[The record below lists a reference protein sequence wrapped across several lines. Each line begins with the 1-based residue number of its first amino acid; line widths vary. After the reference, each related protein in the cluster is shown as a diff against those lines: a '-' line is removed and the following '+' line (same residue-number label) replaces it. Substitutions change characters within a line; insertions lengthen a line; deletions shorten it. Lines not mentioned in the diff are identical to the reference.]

1 MAENYGFFNA
11 VETAGTYDRV
21 YDASSF
27 AKVFSLF
34 MTNGVFAKEKTSEL
48 QVKAKSGLTVTVKAG
63 RAFIDGYWYELTED
77 ADIIMAS
84 NTSAY
89 AVRSVVTCKLDRSA
103 RKITI
108 NKRDAV
114 TSVLPVND
122 GTVHE
127 LVLAIISLGVGVSTI
142 SQSMITDTRGD
153 NSYCGFV
160 TGLVDSINT
169 TDLFAQFQTS
179 FNEWFERMKN
189 QLTTDA
195 AGNLQTQIT
204 ALNGGSTS
212 LMLDYD
218 YGKSRWGASQSHKI
232 AGNNKMSFVINKKD
246 FGFNENFTD
255 GLYQITLNV
264 SISLLGFNRE
274 EMYTGNCGLNVTT
287 DRNLI
292 RQQGAFCESF
302 NKENVKD
309 VYSISVIVKLKKD
322 DDFGLEIRPQ
332 LFDYEGEANVN
343 CNVEIDKLGGYVDER

>member
-77 ADIIMAS
+77 ADITMAS

-218 YGKSRWGASQSHKI
+218 YDKSRWGVSQSKTISSNTKHSW
-232 AGNNKMSFVINKKD
+232 NVNKND

-255 GLYQITLNV
+255 GLYQITLYV
-264 SISLLGFNRE
+264 SMKLLRLDRE
-274 EMYTGNCGLNVTT
+274 ESYNGNCGLSVMT

-292 RQQGAFCESF
+292 KQQGGFYESF
-302 NKENVKD
+302 NKENVED
-309 VYSISVIVKLKKD
+309 VYSNSVIVKLKKND
-322 DDFGLEIRPQ
+322 NFDLRIMAQ
-332 LFDYEGEANVN
+332 IFDYEGEVNVA
-343 CNVEIDKLGGYVDER
+343 CNVEIDKLGGYVDE

>member
-77 ADIIMAS
+77 TDVTMAS

-142 SQSMITDTRGD
+142 SQSMITDKRSD
-153 NSYCGFV
+153 NAYCGFV
-160 TGLVDSINT
+160 TGLVDSIDT

-179 FNEWFERMKN
+179 FNEWFERMKK

-212 LMLDYD
+212 LMLNYDYD
-218 YGKSRWGASQSHKI
+218 KSRWGVSLSDKI
-232 AGNNKMSFVINKKD
+232 RNNSITSLNFRKND
-246 FGFNENFTD
+246 LGFNENFTD
-255 GLYQITLNV
+255 GLYQITFYV
-264 SISLLGFNRE
+264 SMTLLGLDRSELYN
-274 EMYTGNCGLNVTT
+274 GNCGLYVTT

-292 RQQGAFCESF
+292 SQKGAFHEEF
-302 NKENVKD
+302 YKEQAQN
-309 VYSISVIVKLKKD
+309 VYSGSVVVKLKKD
-322 DDFGLEIRPQ
+322 AEFNLEIRAQ
-332 LFDYEGEANVN
+332 IFDYEGETQVS
-343 CNVEIDKLGGYVDER
+343 CKVEIDKLGGYVDE

>member
-11 VETAGTYDRV
+11 VETAGKYDRV

-77 ADIIMAS
+77 TDVTMAS

-114 TSVLPVND
+114 TSALPVND

-142 SQSMITDTRGD
+142 SQSMITDTRSD
-153 NSYCGFV
+153 NAYCGFV

-179 FNEWFERMKN
+179 FDEWFERMKN

-212 LMLDYD
+212 LMLNYD
-218 YGKSRWGASQSHKI
+218 YGKTRWGVSQTKTIGDDREHSWSI
-232 AGNNKMSFVINKKD
+232 KKSD
-246 FGFNENFTD
+246 FYFNENFTD
-255 GLYQITLNV
+255 GLYQITLYV
-264 SISLLGFNRE
+264 SVKLVGLNRIE
-274 EMYTGNCGLNVTT
+274 TYTGNCGLYMTT
-287 DRNLI
+287 DKNLI
-292 RQQGAFCESF
+292 NSHGTFIESF
-302 NKENVKD
+302 EKD
-309 VYSISVIVKLKKD
+309 AKREVYAQSFVVKLKKD
-322 DDFGLEIRPQ
+322 LDFDLSVRAQI
-332 LFDYEGEANVN
+332 FDYEGDRTVSYNVDI
-343 CNVEIDKLGGYVDER
+343 VKLGGYVDE